1 MLTGRRHNDRSSGLA
16 AWRVITAGHGHR
28 LSRRSMM
35 VVDGH
40 CAPLES
46 GLLHRGALL
55 AVVRSPREEAIEK
68 PSAFLPTKKPG
79 ECERLDGGDLAPYHS
94 VPIASTANLGKECE
108 TMNLDPDKLEQLV
121 YTLTDDQKA
130 LLRQGLAQG
139 KNLDPE
145 TLAAAFNSVEN
156 QEMLKKLFADA
167 QDAGAPTTVGPD
179 AGTGDAGTGD
189 AGTHPPHP
197 PAPDPPLTRW

>member
-1 MLTGRRHNDRSSGLA
+1 M
-16 AWRVITAGHGHR
+16 
-28 LSRRSMM
+28 
-35 VVDGH
+35 
-40 CAPLES
+40 
-46 GLLHRGALL
+46 
-55 AVVRSPREEAIEK
+55 
-68 PSAFLPTKKPG
+68 
-79 ECERLDGGDLAPYHS
+79 
-94 VPIASTANLGKECE
+94 
-108 TMNLDPDKLEQLV
+108 
-121 YTLTDDQKA
+121 
-130 LLRQGLAQG
+130 RQGLAQG